1 MLALTK
7 KTDYAIIALSYMAH
21 RNKEVVC
28 TAREIAEQFHVPA
41 ALLMNVLKTLAQS
54 EIVTSIRG
62 AKGGYRL
69 AQSPENITLSDIIV
83 AIEGPV
89 RFVQCVNKPG
99 EGKGPCDLLHTCPVV
114 GPVRKV
120 QHQLD
125 TFLKQFT
132 LAQIAF
138 DDNAYGFGGVATLD
152 AVGGRTESVS

>member
-7 KTDYAIIALSYMAH
+7 KTDYAIIALSHMAH
-21 RNKEVVC
+21 RNGEVC

-41 ALLMNVLKTLAQS
+41 ALLMNVLKTLAQG

-62 AKGGYRL
+62 AKGGYKL
-69 AQSPENITLSDIIV
+69 AQSPEDITLSDIIV

-89 RFVQCVNKPG
+89 RFVQCISQPG
-99 EGKGPCDLLHTCPVV
+99 EGRGPCELLRTCPVV

-120 QHQLD
+120 QAQLD
-125 TFLKQFT
+125 SFLKQFT

-138 DDNAYGFGGVATLD
+138 DDDAFGFGNVEAMN